1 MTGVSGHPLLARA
14 GAVATAVLLAAGLTA
29 AAARA
34 GGYQSVPNGTA
45 GKIAGATV
53 TDVGD
58 GGMGEAAAAE
68 RLHSDGLNTVS
79 LYVWWEVDSPTASSV
94 HPYSDTVADT
104 ELSAEMAADQA
115 AGLRVMVVPILYCA
129 GCEGG
134 DRSVLHPADVPA
146 FFASYGAFVDHY
158 ATLAQAGGAST
169 LFVGSEM
176 SSLEGRLTPNLW
188 RSLISRARSVF
199 HGQIGYE
206 ENWDVLGNAPFLDS
220 VDLIGVSAYFPLDGS
235 ASPSLAQLLADWHS
249 SSMPGWRG
257 RDWVGQVAAL
267 AARFHKPV
275 VFGEVGY
282 MSGDYAGAHPYLD
295 YYANPNPGLQANLYQ
310 ALLETFQ
317 GYGWWAGAVWWD
329 YQVTPDALAV
339 NGRTFADKPAETLLQ
354 LWYAQGLRP
363 PDPSD
368 PLV

>member
-1 MTGVSGHPLLARA
+1 MSRHPLFARA
-14 GAVATAVLLAAGLTA
+14 AAVTAAALLAAGLTA
-29 AAARA
+29 VAARA
-34 GGYQSVPNGTA
+34 GGYQSVPDGT
-45 GKIAGATV
+45 GGRIAGASV
-53 TDVGD
+53 SDVGD
-58 GGMGEAAAAE
+58 AGLGEAAAAE
-68 RLHSDGLNTVS
+68 RLRADGLNTVS

-94 HPYSDTVADT
+94 HPYSDTLSDT
-104 ELSAEMAADQA
+104 ELSAEMAADEA
-115 AGLRVMVVPILYCA
+115 TGLQVMLFPILYCT
-129 GCEGG
+129 GCQGG
-134 DRSVLHPADVPA
+134 DRSVLHPADVRG

-158 ATLAQAGGAST
+158 AALAQAAGART

-176 SSLEGRLTPNLW
+176 SSLEGRLTPGLW
-188 RSLISRARSVF
+188 RSLIAGVRRIF

-206 ENWDVLGNAPFLDS
+206 ENWDVLGNAPFLDA

-235 ASPSLAQLLADWHS
+235 ASPSLGQLLADWHS
-249 SSMPGWRG
+249 SSMPGWQG
-257 RDWVGQVAAL
+257 RDWVRQVAAL
-267 AARFHKPV
+267 AGRFHKPV

-282 MSGDYAGAHPYLD
+282 MSGDFAAAHPYLD

-317 GYGWWAGAVWWD
+317 AYDWWAGAVWWD

-354 LWYAQGLRP
+354 LWYAEGLRP